1 MKNRILLVDI
11 NKNQIRCCLLCF
23 NSKDSL
29 SPPIVALALRGK
41 KIQKD
46 CYSSYCINKLL
57 EQKTG
62 PSLNQELNLYSD
74 QECIVPALI
83 GYNSIVVQTK
93 VYLDTG
99 AFDSVVS
106 KCVLEQLFPNQTLKF
121 EESGIKMHSVEG
133 TALHCLGT
141 IQLHCSL
148 GQVSKKTTFYCINTG
163 QVILLG
169 LKAIKL
175 FRLAIVPYQ
184 NKCFINGA
192 FPSTTPE
199 INHYPAAQ
207 IGFLKSRHQIEVTQN
222 KLSDI
227 EVCPS
232 EPSSFVNFLYKF
244 YFILDC
250 DCLIEEKNIC
260 ELCQRDI
267 SQLSPT
273 YIASYT
279 SFVKILPR
287 FSRELPEGEPLM
299 MICPNKIKNL
309 LHKNVFFAP
318 RMYQSHR
325 PVQEYELTGEEIS
338 AEPGTITLDNN
349 QFHLDSPKIISN
361 PQFIY
366 SSLPELPWEDL
377 KESHICF
384 ICQQKSRR
392 FCDPFDDLCLSIQGF
407 RKKLKGPENPEC
419 SVIHADCR
427 DSCSLFFYY
436 DPAWSQEIF
445 SQLNVNNSIRDQ
457 CQKWNEECERNHND
471 MYIKYVKISDNH
483 YFYFLWAKQDIYFR
497 KLDLL
502 YKCSQWC
509 REAQTKQMLFIN
521 FQALH
526 VTEKTLIDIFQK
538 IPLKIFIPDTRILFV
553 NSKLTVHDNFQE
565 KSEMAD
571 MNIFTKN
578 PETLKRL
585 QLLFQKVGTKRDHLD
600 SIFSENALDIGLVR
614 SDVFPFSPFR
624 FRLLF
629 KEGGMSE
636 PLVTEKT
643 RFINPQHEPAAKK
656 MVLEFEKAGIITFKY
671 SIYNSQSVWCP
682 RKRDITLK
690 EWIQMGK
697 NESEYIPGM
706 QDTENVSLRWTVD
719 FARCNQRLLN
729 CPVLQCTPIQ
739 QIKQLRGMKFLS
751 VLDMAGAYFSLALAK
766 ESSIYLGCD
775 TGVRG
780 FGRCCWTRLPM
791 GLLSSAVYLGSALL
805 YSLRGIETCLFIL
818 TICYWQPAQRI
829 K

>member
-83 GYNSIVVQTK
+83 GYNNIVVQTK

-199 INHYPAAQ
+199 TNHYPAAQ

-250 DCLIEEKNIC
+250 DCLIEEKNLC

-457 CQKWNEECERNHND
+457 CQKWNEECERNYND

-509 REAQTKQMLFIN
+509 REAQTKQLLFIN

-629 KEGGMSE
+629 
-636 PLVTEKT
+636 
-643 RFINPQHEPAAKK
+643 
-656 MVLEFEKAGIITFKY
+656 
-671 SIYNSQSVWCP
+671 
-682 RKRDITLK
+682 
-690 EWIQMGK
+690 
-697 NESEYIPGM
+697 
-706 QDTENVSLRWTVD
+706 
-719 FARCNQRLLN
+719 
-729 CPVLQCTPIQ
+729 
-739 QIKQLRGMKFLS
+739 
-751 VLDMAGAYFSLALAK
+751 
-766 ESSIYLGCD
+766 
-775 TGVRG
+775 
-780 FGRCCWTRLPM
+780 
-791 GLLSSAVYLGSALL
+791 
-805 YSLRGIETCLFIL
+805 
-818 TICYWQPAQRI
+818 
-829 K
+829 